1 MSKAVREG
9 VVDEERPPAG
19 QVAVFIDFENLVLG
33 AGKGL
38 PGQANPVPYAALA
51 RLRREYGNASVRR
64 ACADWADPR
73 FGRYQDDL
81 ALNGVDLTQVG
92 RFGAQAKNA
101 ADIQMAVDAME
112 TLIVHPDVTVF
123 VLVTGDS
130 DYTPL
135 VRRLR
140 EFGKWAVGVGTEA
153 TASRRLSSVCSEY
166 KFWGTLVAE
175 VDPAARPAVDAA
187 FDIAAA
193 EQLLVRAFEETART
207 TLTASAIKSKMVALD
222 SSFDER
228 NYGCRS
234 FRDFLD
240 RFPGRV
246 RRAGRSGSDIT
257 LELIREHDA
266 AQVP

>member
-1 MSKAVREG
+1 M
-9 VVDEERPPAG
+9 
-19 QVAVFIDFENLVLG
+19 FIELENLVLG

-38 PGQANPVPYAALA
+38 PGQATTVPSPPWPAYAGSTAAPRCGA
-51 RLRREYGNASVRR
+51 RSPTGPTRGSA
-64 ACADWADPR
+64 
-73 FGRYQDDL
+73 RYQDDL

-101 ADIQMAVDAME
+101 ADIQMALDTEME

-130 DYTPL
+130 DYRRAGPPAAG
-135 VRRLR
+135 VRQ
-140 EFGKWAVGVGTEA
+140 VGGRRRHRGDRP
-153 TASRRLSSVCSEY
+153 RRLSSVCSEY

-193 EQLLVRAFEETART
+193 EQLLVRAFKETART

-222 SSFDER
+222 SS
-228 NYGCRS
+228 
-234 FRDFLD
+234 L
-240 RFPGRV
+240 
-246 RRAGRSGSDIT
+246 RRAQLRLPQLPRLPRPLPRAGPAGRALRLGHHPGT
-257 LELIREHDA
+257 HQEHDA